1 MSFTKKQISNFL
13 NDRILFRFAIYNDK
27 IIDFNECESIFTFDE
42 LEKVIKNNFDYWN
55 SISEKASS
63 NFFFDWQNLSNK
75 IQSIRKYLSEINDL
89 NADDINNYLY
99 SNLSSSRETTEQG
112 KFVYVLSVDSPIDRD
127 LEIRKIKSFISFYIN
142 KTTDNLTDAII
153 SYIYLFKNASYIG
166 NYFSSYHQYQFYPAL
181 YLLRKEFSSI
191 GENISDFETNIVS
204 PLATK
209 LKEISNDS
217 DEQYREITSLV
228 ETKHDEI
235 QQQFDD
241 KVAELKIFQ
250 DSMNRWQDEKKEK
263 LDSLEETYKN
273 KLSLEAPEQLWNERA
288 TEYLKKARNWTIF
301 LVITVIALILASG
314 KLFLVIHNYSLGII
328 KEIPFISESFI
339 FISVISFFI
348 YIVRVLIKIVMSNH
362 HLAAEYKQKAALTRF
377 YQSLTYAGTDI
388 DKEERLIIINSL
400 FSRIDTGL
408 IKTDSLNDNEA
419 ILAILSKNKKA
430 I

>member
-13 NDRILFRFAIYNDK
+13 NDRILFRFAIRDDK

-42 LEKVIKNNFDYWN
+42 LEKVIKNNFNYWN
-55 SISEKASS
+55 TISEKASS
-63 NFFFDWQNLSNK
+63 NFFLDWQNLNNK

-89 NADDINNYLY
+89 NTDDINNYLY

-142 KTTDNLTDAII
+142 KTADNLTDAII

-166 NYFSSYHQYQFYPAL
+166 NYFSSGYQYQFYPAL
-181 YLLRKEFSSI
+181 YLLRKELSSI

-209 LKEISNDS
+209 LKEISDDS
-217 DEQYREITSLV
+217 DEQYREITAFV
-228 ETKHDEI
+228 ESKHNEI

-241 KVAELKIFQ
+241 KVAELKVFQ
-250 DSMNRWQDEKKEK
+250 DSMNHWQDEKKEK

-288 TEYLKKARNWTIF
+288 NEYLKKARNWTIF
-301 LVITVIALILASG
+301 LVITVIALILATG

-362 HLAAEYKQKAALTRF
+362 HLATEYKQKAALTRF

-408 IKTDSLNDNEA
+408 IKTDNLNDNEA
-419 ILAILSKNKKA
+419 ILAILSKNIK
-430 I
+430 